1 MGEGGG
7 GAMKVQSQIVEAEGS
22 AWAHMMIPRKR
33 DCKCVEGLAY
43 FSEAA
48 ATGGNRASSLPAGG
62 VRCGVGR

>member
-1 MGEGGG
+1 M
-7 GAMKVQSQIVEAEGS
+7 
-22 AWAHMMIPRKR
+22 AHMMIPRKR

-43 FSEAA
+43 FSDAA